1 MNRKERLEKKCFS
14 VLETAPHWCSIH
26 VRELPRDRED
36 APCKVQKA
44 THLSAGDG
52 CRGRACFFFFFEIV
66 DDERE
71 REREKKNSEQTP
83 HFDGAFRSCSSSAE
97 AEKCKQTRRSLDERR
112 FCHRK
117 HTRNVATKK
126 LFFVGLVSLSLDCIE
141 RAKLSCP
148 LSRVR
153 FLVLTWPP
161 GDARGT
167 HGAHRD
173 LGHLVGKRKY

>member
-71 REREKKNSEQTP
+71 RERERE
-83 HFDGAFRSCSSSAE
+83 RE
-97 AEKCKQTRRSLDERR
+97 EK
-112 FCHRK
+112 
-117 HTRNVATKK
+117 
-126 LFFVGLVSLSLDCIE
+126 
-141 RAKLSCP
+141 
-148 LSRVR
+148 
-153 FLVLTWPP
+153 
-161 GDARGT
+161 
-167 HGAHRD
+167 
-173 LGHLVGKRKY
+173 

>member
-1 MNRKERLEKKCFS
+1 MPPARCKRQRTCRRG
-14 VLETAPHWCSIH
+14 T
-26 VRELPRDRED
+26 D
-36 APCKVQKA
+36 AEGGPV
-44 THLSAGDG
+44 
-52 CRGRACFFFFFEIV
+52 FFFFFEIV